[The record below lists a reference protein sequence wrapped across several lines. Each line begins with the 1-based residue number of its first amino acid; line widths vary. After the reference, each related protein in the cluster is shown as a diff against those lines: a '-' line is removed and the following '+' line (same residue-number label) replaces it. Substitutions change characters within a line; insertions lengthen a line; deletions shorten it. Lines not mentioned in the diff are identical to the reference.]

1 MGFLCVVVSYGFL
14 ELPNAPQFRVRSFY
28 MGKSTLTVASGH
40 RLLEHA
46 LLNIFLWLRH
56 NELDATAHFG
66 LPANRVVEMGARLEF
81 QP

>member
-1 MGFLCVVVSYGFL
+1 MCT
-14 ELPNAPQFRVRSFY
+14 SFY
-28 MGKSTLTVASGH
+28 MGRSTLTVSSGH
-40 RLLEHA
+40 RLLRQA